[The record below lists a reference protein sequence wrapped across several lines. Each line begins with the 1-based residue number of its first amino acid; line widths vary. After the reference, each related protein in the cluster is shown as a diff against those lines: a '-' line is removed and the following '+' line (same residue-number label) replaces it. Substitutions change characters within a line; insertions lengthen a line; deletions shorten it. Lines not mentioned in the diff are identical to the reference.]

1 MTPVT
6 RGLYCISLSYIQQ
19 NTTIC
24 TPPPYLEEHY
34 AMAECFTDQHA
45 NKRVPRHK
53 GSYATEAAIKY
64 DFTPMMHFE
73 TCPVAD
79 ILWNHYLVA
88 DTIESLCIQQML
100 MLVDDDVFQQ
110 LLRLFWF
117 CRLP

>member
-88 DTIESLCIQQML
+88 DIIESLCIQQML